1 MLLALGLRNKDDD
14 PAGMAVTTL
23 MLIFVRNMLRAL
35 HKLPP
40 SGNLE
45 LPNDPLAILA
55 SPRHSGGRRKPC
67 PRGGERARLP
77 ACSVRLRSR
86 PSNSRLYRTLSLLIW
101 PGMRAVPARFASS
114 AGVLHVP
121 GPGRRARSARGEMPA
136 RASRKSAVS
145 SPVRVSGLMAA
156 APCRIETIMERG

>member
-40 SGNLE
+40 SGNFE
-45 LPNDPLAILA
+45 LPNDPLVILA

-86 PSNSRLYRTLSLLIW
+86 PPNSRLYRTLSLLIW
-101 PGMRAVPARFASS
+101 PGTRAVPAPRFASS

-121 GPGRRARSARGEMPA
+121 GPGRPARSAAARCRPA
-136 RASRKSAVS
+136 REPEIGGRQ
-145 SPVRVSGLMAA
+145 PG
-156 APCRIETIMERG
+156 PG

>member
-23 MLIFVRNMLRAL
+23 MLIFVRSMLRAL

-40 SGNLE
+40 CGNFE
-45 LPNDPLAILA
+45 LPNDPLVILA
-55 SPRHSGGRRKPC
+55 SPRHPGGRRKPC

-86 PSNSRLYRTLSLLIW
+86 PSNSPLYRN
-101 PGMRAVPARFASS
+101 AV
-114 AGVLHVP
+114 
-121 GPGRRARSARGEMPA
+121 
-136 RASRKSAVS
+136 
-145 SPVRVSGLMAA
+145 
-156 APCRIETIMERG
+156 

>member
-40 SGNLE
+40 SGNFE
-45 LPNDPLAILA
+45 LPNDPLVILA

-67 PRGGERARLP
+67 PPGGKRARLP

-86 PSNSRLYRTLSLLIW
+86 PPNSPLYRTL
-101 PGMRAVPARFASS
+101 
-114 AGVLHVP
+114 
-121 GPGRRARSARGEMPA
+121 
-136 RASRKSAVS
+136 
-145 SPVRVSGLMAA
+145 
-156 APCRIETIMERG
+156 PC